1 MLNKLLQFI
10 RSYDMIHTGDHII
23 CAVSGGADS
32 IALLFALKL
41 LKDKLG
47 IQLSAVHFNHHLR
60 GKESQRDANF
70 VSDFCAGYNIPL
82 FNGEGNIVAGKKG
95 LEAAAREARYAY
107 FASLPGIV
115 ATAHTADDNAETVL
129 MNMIRGTGLKGLG
142 GISPIK
148 PNLIRPMLSVTREE
162 VIAFLNEYHI
172 QHIEDSS
179 NATDAF
185 LRNRLR
191 HHIMPL
197 LKQENPRF
205 FENTSD
211 MALRL
216 REDEKML
223 SDLTMQMPDVS
234 VLQKMDVGQR
244 NRYLFSYLKECG
256 VLEPE
261 TEHVKLL
268 NKLVIS
274 NKPSAKAQFPN
285 GVCIS
290 RVYDRLEVYTASK
303 ETAPVKL
310 KNPGVTIIEEFG
322 VRVECGSTA
331 RSNCEHIYFVDTC
344 GELFLR
350 SRKTG
355 DEIRLP
361 GGTKSLKR
369 LLIDR
374 KVPAAERDSIAVISD
389 DKGVLGVIDIG
400 VNLDRVAGGDRGTY
414 ICIDRI

>member
-10 RSYDMIHTGDHII
+10 RTYDMIHKGDHII

-32 IALLFALKL
+32 MALLFALKL
-41 LKDKLG
+41 LKEKLG

-60 GKESQRDANF
+60 GEESQGDADF
-70 VSDFCAGYNIPL
+70 VADFCAGYNIPL
-82 FNGEGNIVAGKKG
+82 YNGEGNVVAGKKG

-107 FASLPGIV
+107 FNSLPGIV

-129 MNMIRGTGLKGLG
+129 MNLIRGTGLKGLG
-142 GISPIK
+142 GISPVK
-148 PNLIRPMLSVTREE
+148 PNLIRPMLSITRDE
-162 VIAFLNEYHI
+162 VIAFLQEYHI

-179 NATDAF
+179 NSTDAF

-205 FENTSD
+205 SENTSD

-216 REDEKML
+216 REDEKAL
-223 SDLTMQMPDVS
+223 SNLIMQMPSVS
-234 VLQKMDVGQR
+234 SLQEMELGKR
-244 NRYLFSYLKECG
+244 SRYLLSYLQESG
-256 VLEPE
+256 VREPE

-274 NKPSAKAQFPN
+274 KKPSAKAQFPN

-290 RVYDRLEVYTASK
+290 RVYDRLEVYTAQK

-310 KNPGVTIIEEFG
+310 KNPGITVIEEFG
-322 VRVECGSTA
+322 IRVYCGPAVNTD
-331 RSNCEHIYFVDTC
+331 CDHIYYVDTC
-344 GELFLR
+344 GEIFVR
-350 SRKTG
+350 SRQSG
-355 DEIRLP
+355 DEIRLT

-374 KVPAAERDSIAVISD
+374 KIPAAERDRVAVISD

-400 VNLDRVAGGDRGTY
+400 VNLDRVAGDDGGTY

>member
-10 RSYDMIHTGDHII
+10 RAYDMIHKGDRII

-32 IALLFALKL
+32 MALLFALKL
-41 LKDKLG
+41 LEDKLG

-60 GKESQRDANF
+60 GEESQRDADF
-70 VSDFCAGYNIPL
+70 VADFCAGYNIPL
-82 FNGEGNIVAGKKG
+82 YNGEGNVVAGKKG
-95 LEAAAREARYAY
+95 LEAAARDARYAY
-107 FASLPGIV
+107 FATLPGIV

-129 MNMIRGTGLKGLG
+129 MNLIRGTGLKGLG
-142 GISPIK
+142 GISPVK
-148 PNLIRPMLSVTREE
+148 PNLIRPMLSVTRDE
-162 VIAFLNEYHI
+162 VVAFLQEYHI
-172 QHIEDSS
+172 RHIEDSS
-179 NATDAF
+179 NETDAF

-205 FENTSD
+205 SENTSD

-216 REDEKML
+216 REDEKAL
-223 SDLTMQMPDVS
+223 SDLITQMPSVS
-234 VLQKMDVGQR
+234 ALQGMEFGKR
-244 NRYLFSYLKECG
+244 SRYLLSFLKESG
-256 VLEPE
+256 VPEPE
-261 TEHVKLL
+261 AEHVKLL

-274 NKPSAKAQFPN
+274 EKPSAKAQFPS
-285 GVCIS
+285 GICIS
-290 RVYDRLEVYTASK
+290 RVYDRLEVYTAPM

-310 KNPGVTIIEEFG
+310 NNPGVTVIEEFG
-322 VRVECGSTA
+322 LRVYCGPAANDDCKHS
-331 RSNCEHIYFVDTC
+331 YYVDAC
-344 GELFLR
+344 GEILLR
-350 SRKTG
+350 SRQTG
-355 DEIRLP
+355 DKIRLP

-374 KVPAAERDSIAVISD
+374 KIPTAERDRIAVISD

-400 VNLDRVAGGDRGTY
+400 VNLNRVAGDDSGTY